1 MMIDITILEQII
13 DYDLFKIIED
23 DYSKGHYNIVVT
35 KSVDYFRDLLRMK
48 SEEYN
53 IDGDDLISKTLN
65 LNKDKKPKLIIADLN
80 TETGSSQ
87 QRGIA
92 SFAYGIHRYIRN
104 PQFHGHYF
112 NEEDIVDILIIISFV
127 TKKIKSSETE
137 YSKLDFF
144 NELRDV
150 HFDLREKYVNI
161 ILSKYPKEILPD
173 YIVYGID
180 YVQNYQIDYK
190 RYKLVLS
197 WYVKNNIDVKNFYEK
212 ISKILE
218 VHENENIIIMWLYIL
233 GDNIF
238 NITEK
243 AKLRAEN
250 VLIKSLLNSKNH
262 DKKFYTI
269 ISILNECFFYLDFD
283 NYIQLEEFIV
293 KNIKEFK
300 IPKDFYN
307 IILNI
312 MIINIAK
319 FLECDFNIDEI
330 IYYYVKNDFYNI
342 FIYFYKLKSMQL
354 DQIFLDDFNSLI
366 IFSSKNLDNMISKYA
381 HCNKLSNENK
391 DKLKC
396 RLDYILKYYDKII
409 LEEKEY
415 YDDVPF

>member
-1 MMIDITILEQII
+1 
-13 DYDLFKIIED
+13 
-23 DYSKGHYNIVVT
+23 
-35 KSVDYFRDLLRMK
+35 MK
-48 SEEYN
+48 
-53 IDGDDLISKTLN
+53 
-65 LNKDKKPKLIIADLN
+65 
-80 TETGSSQ
+80 
-87 QRGIA
+87 
-92 SFAYGIHRYIRN
+92 
-104 PQFHGHYF
+104 
-112 NEEDIVDILIIISFV
+112 
-127 TKKIKSSETE
+127 
-137 YSKLDFF
+137 
-144 NELRDV
+144 
-150 HFDLREKYVNI
+150 
-161 ILSKYPKEILPD
+161 
-173 YIVYGID
+173 
-180 YVQNYQIDYK
+180 
-190 RYKLVLS
+190 
-197 WYVKNNIDVKNFYEK
+197 
-212 ISKILE
+212 
-218 VHENENIIIMWLYIL
+218 NIIIMWLYIL

-366 IFSSKNLDNMISKYA
+366 IFSSKI
-381 HCNKLSNENK
+381 
-391 DKLKC
+391 
-396 RLDYILKYYDKII
+396 
-409 LEEKEY
+409 
-415 YDDVPF
+415 

>member
-1 MMIDITILEQII
+1 M
-13 DYDLFKIIED
+13 
-23 DYSKGHYNIVVT
+23 
-35 KSVDYFRDLLRMK
+35 
-48 SEEYN
+48 
-53 IDGDDLISKTLN
+53 
-65 LNKDKKPKLIIADLN
+65 
-80 TETGSSQ
+80 
-87 QRGIA
+87 
-92 SFAYGIHRYIRN
+92 
-104 PQFHGHYF
+104 
-112 NEEDIVDILIIISFV
+112 
-127 TKKIKSSETE
+127 
-137 YSKLDFF
+137 DFF

-269 ISILNECFFYLDFD
+269 ISILNECFF
-283 NYIQLEEFIV
+283 I
-293 KNIKEFK
+293 
-300 IPKDFYN
+300 
-307 IILNI
+307 
-312 MIINIAK
+312 
-319 FLECDFNIDEI
+319 
-330 IYYYVKNDFYNI
+330 
-342 FIYFYKLKSMQL
+342 
-354 DQIFLDDFNSLI
+354 
-366 IFSSKNLDNMISKYA
+366 
-381 HCNKLSNENK
+381 
-391 DKLKC
+391 
-396 RLDYILKYYDKII
+396 
-409 LEEKEY
+409 
-415 YDDVPF
+415 

>member
-1 MMIDITILEQII
+1 MML
-13 DYDLFKIIED
+13 
-23 DYSKGHYNIVVT
+23 
-35 KSVDYFRDLLRMK
+35 
-48 SEEYN
+48 
-53 IDGDDLISKTLN
+53 KT
-65 LNKDKKPKLIIADLN
+65 
-80 TETGSSQ
+80 
-87 QRGIA
+87 
-92 SFAYGIHRYIRN
+92 
-104 PQFHGHYF
+104 
-112 NEEDIVDILIIISFV
+112 
-127 TKKIKSSETE
+127 
-137 YSKLDFF
+137 
-144 NELRDV
+144 
-150 HFDLREKYVNI
+150 
-161 ILSKYPKEILPD
+161 
-173 YIVYGID
+173 
-180 YVQNYQIDYK
+180 
-190 RYKLVLS
+190 
-197 WYVKNNIDVKNFYEK
+197 FYEK

-366 IFSSKNLDNMISKYA
+366 IFSSKI
-381 HCNKLSNENK
+381 
-391 DKLKC
+391 
-396 RLDYILKYYDKII
+396 
-409 LEEKEY
+409 
-415 YDDVPF
+415 